1 MAITA
6 THSDSLRLLAPLGR
20 RTGRPQRPA
29 DLAWFEEC
37 GAPVRAR
44 VQLKDQW
51 LQLTV
56 GGPHIEHVGGEKQRI
71 PRG

>member
-1 MAITA
+1 MAITV

-37 GAPVRAR
+37 GAPVRAKAFSCLR
-44 VQLKDQW
+44 KAAELTMVKIVDIK
-51 LQLTV
+51 LQYSWGL
-56 GGPHIEHVGGEKQRI
+56 
-71 PRG
+71 